1 MNQGQLF
8 VVAAASGTGKTSL
21 VKALV
26 KKNKNVVV
34 SISCA
39 TRLRREAELHGRDYF
54 FISEVE
60 FNRMIACGEFLEYAR
75 VLDSGLYGTP
85 KKWVLEKLNQGVDV
99 ILEIDWQG
107 ARLVREVWPQAVT
120 IFILPPSLEAL
131 KLRLEQRRQD
141 ATAEIEKRMALAKT
155 EISHFHE
162 FDYLVLND
170 DFDTALDDLTAIIRS
185 VRFKTAYI
193 VAQYSNLIA
202 AMTT

>member
-1 MNQGQLF
+1 MHQGQLF
-8 VVAAASGTGKTSL
+8 VIAAASGTGKTSL

-34 SISCA
+34 SISCV
-39 TRLRREAELHGRDYF
+39 TRAKREAEVDGRDYF
-54 FISEVE
+54 FISEAE

-107 ARLVREVWPQAVT
+107 ARLVREAWAQVVT
-120 IFILPPSLEAL
+120 VFILPPNLEAL

-141 ATAEIEKRMALAKT
+141 APVEIGKRMALAKS
-155 EISHFHE
+155 EISHYHE
-162 FDYLVLND
+162 FDYVVLND

-185 VRFKTAYI
+185 AQLKTAR
-193 VAQYSNLIA
+193 VLAERPDLIS
-202 AMTT
+202 AMV